1 MSRVSESSNTLPS
14 VPLLPASVPV
24 VSLVTDHVWLW
35 VPFCR
40 RSSSSLLQDLHI
52 MIEKA
57 MLGPEH
63 EVYKAILSTAEPNP
77 ALVEIS
83 FFE

>member
-1 MSRVSESSNTLPS
+1 
-14 VPLLPASVPV
+14 
-24 VSLVTDHVWLW
+24 
-35 VPFCR
+35 
-40 RSSSSLLQDLHI
+40 